1 MKVPIYSGLFF
12 YPLSLLSIR
21 ITLKKP
27 IYFDYAATTP
37 VHADVLKAMLPYFS
51 EEFGNAGSSQ
61 HYYGWAAEEAIETS
75 RKKISSYFGVQA
87 RQVVFTSGAT
97 ESNNLCIQ
105 GYLKDRPKGHLI
117 TSSIEHKAVLQVF
130 QELAHQ
136 GWSVTFLK
144 PNPSGCIEVS
154 EVEQAIRPD
163 TALISLMMVNNETG
177 NVTDFQSI
185 SRICKQA
192 NIIFHSDATQAIGKL
207 DLTQYE
213 HTPDLLS
220 FSGHKIYG
228 PKGIGGIIFN
238 SNIALK
244 PLTYGGGQERG
255 LRPGTLPIQQ
265 IVALAA
271 CFDLMPLLIESIEQ
285 VSAYKSRIVKGLNG
299 EFVLNSAEYD
309 SVPHIL
315 NISIPNMDWEDL
327 YRRIPAIAVSNGSA
341 CNAKSQMPS
350 HVMKAVGHS
359 DALALSTLRISLSY
373 LTQESDVDFL
383 IDYLNKQLFDR

>member
-37 VHADVLKAMLPYFS
+37 VHADVLMAMLPYFS

-61 HYYGWAAEEAIETS
+61 HYFGWAAEEAIETS

-136 GWSVTFLK
+136 GWSVTYLQ

-154 EVEQAIRPD
+154 AVEQAIRPD

-177 NVTDFQSI
+177 NLTDFQSI
-185 SRICKQA
+185 SQICKQS
-192 NIIFHSDATQAIGKL
+192 NIIFHSDATQALGKL
-207 DLTQYE
+207 DLTQYA
-213 HTPDLLS
+213 HLPDLLS

-228 PKGIGGIIFN
+228 PKGIGGIILY
-238 SNIALK
+238 SNVALK
-244 PLTYGGGQERG
+244 PLSFGGGQERG
-255 LRPGTLPIQQ
+255 LRPGTLPVQL

-271 CFDLMPLLIESIEQ
+271 CFELMPLLIESLEQ
-285 VSAYKSRIVKGLNG
+285 VSVYKSRIVKGLHG
-299 EFVLNSAEYD
+299 EFVLNSAENE

-315 NISIPNMDWEDL
+315 NISISDMDWEDL
-327 YRRIPAIAVSNGSA
+327 YRKIPAIAVSNGSA
-341 CNAKSQMPS
+341 CNAKSHLPS

-373 LTQESDVDFL
+373 LTHESDVDFL